1 MVSSPRRI
9 RRKCSE
15 VCSICDSVLDLFPVL
30 LNHPIK
36 SRCLIPI
43 YLAVSSELSDEEDVS
58 MFSDRPVVVAAD
70 VVVAVP
76 EAVTVPA
83 VVDVTG
89 VEEIAVFS
97 GIRAF
102 SISRMNCCD
111 AFSYKSNAI

>member
-1 MVSSPRRI
+1 
-9 RRKCSE
+9 
-15 VCSICDSVLDLFPVL
+15 LFPVL

-76 EAVTVPA
+76 EAVPA